1 MSAAPSLIGPSWD
14 EARAALPTSWQAA
27 VGDAF
32 DAPGMR
38 GLAGFLAA
46 ERAAGKRVF
55 PEDALFFAA
64 LRRTPLDQVRAVIVG
79 QDPYHRPGQAMGLSF
94 SVPVGVAIPPS
105 LRNIHKELEADI
117 GVPAPGHGCLT
128 AWADRGVLLLNTAL
142 SVEEGR
148 AGSHARAG
156 WQRFTDRVIGA
167 VNARDAPVA
176 FLLWGGHA
184 QRKAATLDHVRH
196 LVHRSEHPSPLAA
209 YRGFFGSRPFSKT
222 NDFLQSHGV
231 AEIDW
236 RLPAV
241 SPPSTMDGD
250 AVAGDVA

>member
-1 MSAAPSLIGPSWD
+1 MAEPSWD
-14 EARAALPTSWQAA
+14 AARASLPPSWQAA

-32 DAPGMR
+32 DTPGMQA
-38 GLAGFLAA
+38 LAVFLAA

-55 PEDALFFAA
+55 PADALTFAA
-64 LRRTPLDQVRAVIVG
+64 LSRTPLDQVRAVVVG

-94 SVPVGVAIPPS
+94 SVPPGVPVPPS
-105 LRNIHKELEADI
+105 LRNIHKELADDL
-117 GVPAPGHGCLT
+117 GVRTPGHGCLT
-128 AWADRGVLLLNTAL
+128 AWADRGVLLLNTSL

-156 WQRFTDRVIGA
+156 WQRFTDRVIAA
-167 VNARDAPVA
+167 VNARDTPVA

-184 QRKAATLDHVRH
+184 GKKAAMLDAGRH

-209 YRGFFGSRPFSKT
+209 YRGFFGSRPFSKA
-222 NDFLQSHGV
+222 NAFLRSRGV

-236 RLPAV
+236 SLPA
-241 SPPSTMDGD
+241 
-250 AVAGDVA
+250 